1 MPDLPVD
8 FEKKVRES
16 ISPDGTG
23 YPYRISAKDL
33 MQDFV
38 FAALEAS
45 KETHSSGLKLEEETD
60 YGQGG
65 HQKRIIKIAGT
76 LTGGSGTSG
85 KNLNMTIRHL
95 AYDNNGNVYDPATP
109 DVIAYFRDGLYV
121 GTTDP
126 ADSPA
131 QLDQLI
137 VTRLDSAP

>member
-16 ISPDGTG
+16 VSPDGTG

-45 KETHSSGLKLEEETD
+45 KETHSSGLKLEETTD

-65 HQKRIIKIAGT
+65 HQKRIIKIGGSLTSGGT
-76 LTGGSGTSG
+76 GAWATIGFLLGGGELRVELTFENGLLTTVTGTAVSGSGTDGDPYAGTVVVSG
-85 KNLNMTIRHL
+85 
-95 AYDNNGNVYDPATP
+95 
-109 DVIAYFRDGLYV
+109 
-121 GTTDP
+121 
-126 ADSPA
+126 
-131 QLDQLI
+131 
-137 VTRLDSAP
+137 

>member
-16 ISPDGTG
+16 VSPDGTG

-65 HQKRIIKIAGT
+65 HQKRIIKIGGSLTNDGAGAWASIGFLLGGGELRVQ
-76 LTGGSGTSG
+76 LTFENGLLTTVTGTAVAGSGTEGDPYAGTVVVSG
-85 KNLNMTIRHL
+85 
-95 AYDNNGNVYDPATP
+95 
-109 DVIAYFRDGLYV
+109 
-121 GTTDP
+121 
-126 ADSPA
+126 
-131 QLDQLI
+131 
-137 VTRLDSAP
+137 

>member
-16 ISPDGTG
+16 VSPDGTG
-23 YPYRISAKDL
+23 YPYQISARDL

-65 HQKRIIKIAGT
+65 HQKRIIKIGGSLTSGSNGVWGT
-76 LTGGSGTSG
+76 LNFMLGDGTDVASITFENGLVTGMTAAGGRGTISGG
-85 KNLNMTIRHL
+85 GIEADPYNLT
-95 AYDNNGNVYDPATP
+95 
-109 DVIAYFRDGLYV
+109 VI
-121 GTTDP
+121 
-126 ADSPA
+126 
-131 QLDQLI
+131 I
-137 VTRLDSAP
+137 